1 MHEVLIIAPE
11 VTLVGRAA
19 FYFEHIKATGL
30 TSDECGAKIKDA
42 IWRRCNVIVSGTIHD
57 LTPYQELAEA
67 FNLNL
72 VIVGAKK

>member
-1 MHEVLIIAPE
+1 V
-11 VTLVGRAA
+11 
-19 FYFEHIKATGL
+19 
-30 TSDECGAKIKDA
+30 AKIKDA